1 MLKKQ
6 KLSKRNT
13 YTPTNAPQVRSN
25 CDSVLNSSNRV
36 RNSVQNL
43 KTFDN
48 SPDEEFTGKR
58 TPEQNLRVSVV
69 YVLNR
74 RNKPLMPTSPQK
86 ARKLLKKGQAHVV
99 NRTPFTIKLKA
110 SSGETKQ
117 EIVVGLDPGYSHIG
131 ISAITEIQ
139 ELFSSE
145 VLPRTDIVN
154 LLSKRRS
161 YRRTRRSRNLWH
173 REPRFLNRG
182 IKKGWLAPSVQHKL
196 DTHIK
201 VIENTSKILPV
212 DKVIVEVANFDIQK
226 IKNPD
231 ISGTDYQQGEQ
242 LGFWNAREYVLYRDN
257 YKCRYCKGKS
267 KDKILRVHHIVSRQ
281 IGGDRPDNLLT
292 LCETCHDSYHRGEI
306 SLDKIKKTKFKGF
319 KAETFMSIIRWRIVE
334 ELKKKFKNVEITYG
348 YITKSK
354 RIELGIFK
362 THNNDA
368 FVIAGGTLKHKR
380 SQSYLIKQVRKQN
393 RKLYKGIRSH
403 IRNTADR
410 FIKGFQRY
418 DKVKYKGI
426 ECFIFGRRT
435 RGTFDIRKLNGEKIN
450 GDVKYTKLKLL
461 EKFKTMLFSLGGRN
475 SSHG

>member
-48 SPDEEFTGKR
+48 SPDEELTGKR

-99 NRTPFTIKLKA
+99 NRTPFTIKLNY

-117 EIVVGLDPGYSHIG
+117 ETIVGLDPGYSHIG

-139 ELFSSE
+139 ELYSSE
-145 VLPRTDIVN
+145 ILPRTDIVK
-154 LLSKRRS
+154 LISKKS
-161 YRRTRRSRNLWH
+161 MYRRTRRCRNLWY
-173 REPRFLNRG
+173 REPRFLNRR

-201 VIENTSKILPV
+201 VVENISNILPV

-231 ISGTDYQQGEQ
+231 ISGVEYQQGEQ
-242 LGFWNAREYVLYRDN
+242 LGFWNVREYVLYRDN
-257 YKCRYCKGKS
+257 HKCQYCKGKS
-267 KDKILRVHHIVSRQ
+267 KDKILTVHHIVSRQ
-281 IGGDRPDNLLT
+281 IGGDRPENLLT
-292 LCETCHDSYHRGEI
+292 LCTTCHNSYHKGEI

-319 KAETFMSIIRWRIVE
+319 KAETFMSIVRWKIVE
-334 ELKKKFKNVEITYG
+334 KLREKFKNVEITYG

-354 RIELGIFK
+354 RIELGISK

-368 FVIAGGTLKHKR
+368 FVIAGGTTQKR

-393 RKLYKGIRSH
+393 RKLYKGIRSN

-410 FIKGFQRY
+410 FVKGFQRY
-418 DKVKYKGI
+418 DKVLYKGI
-426 ECFIFGRRT
+426 ECFVFARRNT
-435 RGTFDIRKLNGEKIN
+435 GYFDVRKLNGEKIHSSI
-450 GDVKYTKLKLL
+450 KYSKLKLL
-461 EKFKTMLFSLGGRN
+461 EKFRTMLIISIGGCN
-475 SSHG
+475 SSHD

>member
-13 YTPTNAPQVRSN
+13 YTPTNTPQVRSN

-48 SPDEEFTGKR
+48 SPDEELTGKR

-99 NRTPFTIKLKA
+99 NRTPFIIKLNY
-110 SSGETKQ
+110 STGETKQ
-117 EIVVGLDPGYSHIG
+117 ETVVGLDPGYSHIG

-139 ELFSSE
+139 ELYSAE
-145 VLPRTDIVN
+145 VLPRTDIVR
-154 LLSKRRS
+154 LLSQKS
-161 YRRTRRSRNLWH
+161 MYRRTRRSRNLWY

-182 IKKGWLAPSVQHKL
+182 IKKDWLAPSIQHKL
-196 DTHIK
+196 
-201 VIENTSKILPV
+201 VSS
-212 DKVIVEVANFDIQK
+212 FDIQK

-242 LGFWNAREYVLYRDN
+242 LGFWNVREYVLYRDN
-257 YKCRYCKGKS
+257 HKCQYCKGKS

-281 IGGDRPDNLLT
+281 VGGDRPENLLT
-292 LCETCHDSYHRGEI
+292 LCTICHDSYHRGEI
-306 SLDKIKKTKFKGF
+306 SLDKIKVRTKGF
-319 KAETFMSIIRWRIVE
+319 KAETFMSIVRWKIDE

-348 YITKSK
+348 YITKGK
-354 RIELGIFK
+354 RIKLGISK

-380 SQSYLIKQVRKQN
+380 SQNYLIKQVRKQN
-393 RKLYKGIRSH
+393 RKLYKGARSY
-403 IRNTADR
+403 IKNTDGR

-418 DKVKYKGI
+418 DKVLYKGI
-426 ECFIFGRRT
+426 ECFIFGRRST
-435 RGTFDIRKLNGEKIN
+435 GYFDIRKLNGEKIHSSIR
-450 GDVKYTKLKLL
+450 YIKLKLL
-461 EKFKTMLFSLGGRN
+461 EKFKTMLIIDLGGYN
-475 SSHG
+475 PSHG